1 MSWYNLC
8 KKYKILNWIDDYIV
22 WYVWDKPK
30 STYKTIK
37 YWFYCNWNKEHYRLV
52 KRAFT
57 SYPWD
62 YYFMYE
68 LMEYQI
74 DKQIRWFNKHNNF
87 EHGDTDVVRPLKWAK
102 YCVHTMINDTELYDY
117 DIEQHK
123 SIYTGPRVNYRN
135 IKRFHEEF
143 HADFRGKPTFDQV
156 IEYYKNYPEQYY
168 ILKCRH
174 LLFKILK
181 QYSFRWWD

>member
-8 KKYKILNWIDDYIV
+8 KKYKILDWIDDYIV
-22 WYVWDKPK
+22 WYIWDKPK

-37 YWFYCNWNKEHYRLV
+37 YCFYCNWNKEHYRLV

-74 DKQIRWFNKHNNF
+74 DKQIRWFI
-87 EHGDTDVVRPLKWAK
+87 L
-102 YCVHTMINDTELYDY
+102 ELL
-117 DIEQHK
+117 I
-123 SIYTGPRVNYRN
+123 
-135 IKRFHEEF
+135 
-143 HADFRGKPTFDQV
+143 
-156 IEYYKNYPEQYY
+156 QYSY
-168 ILKCRH
+168 ILISDS
-174 LLFKILK
+174 LIYAL
-181 QYSFRWWD
+181 S